1 MSMKGFTLIETMVA
15 IAILTL
21 SIVGPM
27 ITANRAIVAAD
38 TASDQLTASY
48 LAQEGIEYVR
58 AVRDN
63 EFLAAYSTNTTTK
76 AWNNFTFSYS
86 AIAQCDATSNTRQAC
101 TLDPASNTL
110 APCTVGSTCM
120 PLYLGQIISGV
131 YMYTQQN
138 VGVKTAFTR
147 TIQMVRVTGTDDR
160 ITSTVSWSFHSI
172 PYAVTITD
180 HLTPWQ

>member
-1 MSMKGFTLIETMVA
+1 MSMKGFTGFTLIETMVA

-21 SIVGPM
+21 SIIGPM
-27 ITANRAIVAAD
+27 VTANRAIVAAN
-38 TASDQLTASY
+38 TARDQLTASY

-63 EFLAAYSTNTTTK
+63 QFLATYIGTPTK
-76 AWNNFTFSYS
+76 AWSYFTN
-86 AIAQCDATSNTRQAC
+86 AISQCDATSNTTQAC

-110 APCTVGSTCM
+110 AQCTVGSTCT
-120 PLYLGQIISGV
+120 PLYLGQISGV

-147 TIQMVRVTGTDDR
+147 TIQMVGVTGTDVR
-160 ITSTVSWSFHSI
+160 IISRVSWSFHGT